1 MKASHSQSLQS
12 RGRHQGGWAL
22 PLMLVLGAI
31 LLLLSTGLYFILS
44 KELKMNAVSVTADHT
59 FSGGDAALN
68 RAATWLESHWGNYG
82 EANGGSGY
90 DSLTTT
96 PYSDIPGIMYNI
108 SVSAG
113 ALAITYTTS
122 AYVPTSQWQNTGDYA
137 YDRTIFVK
145 VTDLSSTNNAN
156 ATKYYYTTLHRDS
169 LCRPLFADPLLA
181 MGNISMGGLDQGSC
195 YTLAQLSS
203 GSTATSCLPVHQVA
217 GGAVTTPVS
226 CYTPVNGYPVCTF
239 AIPTPVIACPLPGF
253 VNLTDNFFFPTPTYT
268 PFQSPT
274 PNGSYT
280 NTFTSTYTPTVT
292 PTNPAFNPPSICYAV
307 FTTCGNV
314 MIDGGTNS
322 YNPSTGVVGGG
333 NGNVS
338 SGSTI
343 TVNGGGLISGTAQ
356 ANSPAP
362 GCPSVPTPYPT
373 PAGMTSKSGSNMNV
387 NSGVTITY
395 TAGTYAGC
403 GNMNNGGTVY
413 LPAGNYV
420 FDGINN
426 NSGNTIW
433 TGPGV
438 VQIWIIGGWNNSGL
452 IKPISGNSSD
462 LWIYLLS
469 SATVNDN
476 SSGVLYGFLYGPGA
490 TLNVDETIY
499 GGVVADSVTINGG
512 AHVYY
517 PYQGGACYSAGTPA
531 PSATPTSVYSSTFT
545 ITATTIPTSTVTPC
559 SPGYLNLTST
569 TKAVYLGA
577 ATGNQPYYYQCNNMD
592 LGTGAMYVDLRGGPV
607 TLYVSGNLTCTA
619 SANPSIYMFASPML
633 NLTGTAQANPPNIF
647 TVVVY
652 GNLVMLSSVGTYN
665 MALAAPNAAVIFYP
679 GTGAGPGVF
688 NGAIMASSI
697 ANTGGA
703 ITFNYPLDLVGR
715 ANAYWEP
722 PLVLQGWRK
731 YLGP

>member
-1 MKASHSQSLQS
+1 MNPQHPQSMKG
-12 RGRHQGGWAL
+12 RGRGQAGWAL

-31 LLLLSTGLYFILS
+31 LLLLSAGLFFVIS
-44 KELKMNAVSVTADHT
+44 KELKMNAVSVTSDHT
-59 FSGGDAALN
+59 FQGGDAALN
-68 RAATWLESHWGNYG
+68 RAATWLEANWNSYG
-82 EANGGSGY
+82 ESNGGSRF

-96 PYSDIPGIMYNI
+96 PFTDIPGIAYNI
-108 SVSAG
+108 SITPG
-113 ALAITYTTS
+113 ALAITYTTA
-122 AYVPTSQWQNTGDYA
+122 AYVPTSLWQNIGDPN
-137 YDRTIFVK
+137 YDRTVFVK

-156 ATKYYYTTLHRDS
+156 ATKYYYTTLHRDT

-195 YTLAQLSS
+195 YTLAQLTS
-203 GSTATSCLPVHQVA
+203 GSTATSCVLAHQVA
-217 GGAVTTPVS
+217 GGAISTPVS
-226 CYTPVNGYPVCTF
+226 CYTPVAGYPVCAI
-239 AIPTPVIACPLPGF
+239 AIPTPNQPCPLPGF
-253 VNLTDNFFFPTPTYT
+253 YNLSDDFFFPTPTDT
-268 PFQSPT
+268 PY
-274 PNGSYT
+274 YT
-280 NTFTSTYTPTVT
+280 NTPTLTFTNNYTPSFT
-292 PTNPAFNPPSICYAV
+292 PTPTATAAAFNPPSICYAV
-307 FTTCGNV
+307 YTTCGNV

-322 YNPSTGVVGGG
+322 YNPSTGIVGGG

-373 PAGMTSKSGSNMNV
+373 PAGMTSFPGTNMNV
-387 NSGVTITY
+387 NGGVTITY
-395 TAGTYAGC
+395 TAGSYVGC
-403 GNMNNGGTVY
+403 GNINNGGTVY
-413 LPAGNYV
+413 LPAGNYI

-438 VQIWIIGGWNNSGL
+438 VQIWITGGWNNSGL
-452 IKPISGNSSD
+452 IKPISGNSDD

-517 PYQGGACYSAGTPA
+517 PWQGGGCYSAGSPTPVVVG
-531 PSATPTSVYSSTFT
+531 TPTFT
-545 ITATTIPTSTVTPC
+545 ITQTPTGTITPTATYTSC

-569 TKAVYLGA
+569 TKALYLGA
-577 ATGNQPYYYQCNNMD
+577 ATGNRPYVYQCNNFD

-633 NLTGTAQANPPNIF
+633 NLTNTAQANPPNIF
-647 TVVVY
+647 TVYVS
-652 GNLVMLSSVGTYN
+652 GSLVMLSSAGTYN
-665 MALAAPNAAVIFYP
+665 MALAAPSAAVIFYS

-688 NGAIMASSI
+688 NGAIMAGSI

-715 ANAYWEP
+715 ANSYWEP
-722 PLVLQGWRK
+722 PLVLQAWRK